1 MGNLQSKKK
10 ACKGTFLK
18 IYNGDYDYYS
28 DEDRNKARLIAR
40 LREIYMLIGMQGF
53 AAGMSLGFFSFHSYG
68 RRSIPVILLG
78 GWLGKDIMYYLKIDE
93 ILTAIQENLQQDTTD
108 LEFKS

>member
-1 MGNLQSKKK
+1 MGNLHSKKK
-10 ACKGTFLK
+10 SCKNTFLK
-18 IYNGDYDYYS
+18 IHNGDYDYYS
-28 DEDRNKARLIAR
+28 DEDRNKARLLAR

-53 AAGMSLGFFSFHSYG
+53 AAGMSLSFFRFHSHG
-68 RRSIPVILLG
+68 RSAIPVILVG